1 MATING
7 VSFNMQ
13 NLSIVSEHRNIPS
26 DQPGSD
32 LNFITDMGYD
42 GLVLRLEGFE
52 SSLATYDAVMAE
64 FMGAGTQTLVPNS
77 GYQFSVYSAQ
87 KTNDL
92 LEGFTTNYYPYD
104 LILYTSTPYRE
115 STTLSC
121 RAKEITT
128 NNQTWSAE
136 DAPCNNL
143 ISNWNVETW
152 SAGASSPPDFWLL
165 GGTSPTIARESST
178 IHNGTYSVKLTG
190 GAGYGVCAQYVGPI
204 TLSELQ
210 EDESTITAGAWVYAT
225 SANTARIQ
233 TLCST
238 GWLASAY
245 HSGTPGWEFLSI
257 SDTVSSSDTTTGIGF
272 YIAASGEAYFDAAYL
287 VEASSIAD
295 STLTRE
301 ITTSGNVDALPD
313 IKVKGGDPVD
323 TYSRSGYVSDNT
335 DTTEYSTTSNTYV
348 LKKTYTFSA
357 MGATVYTLDTVGM
370 DLKEPGATT
379 CYGKATYQAASLN
392 GGAETDVPGGA
403 FSTTSDTYVSFSV
416 ADLDIVCAANETL
429 TVRFY
434 LRSGNG
440 IETNY
445 MKNLDCIVNYM
456 RRNVCKNPQV
466 YNTADTTVKCDV
478 ANEIELDMEFA
489 VNTDGTGSL
498 TYSDYFIDT
507 RYRDARW
514 VTSGTTYDSANDELD
529 FGNSEYI
536 IYKIDTKYPITGI
549 PTLTSIVDIDTGTP
563 TLKISSDGTTFYDID
578 TAIVDNVNTEYQ
590 LHSTDNLTLKGLTT
604 FYWKLNFDGSSTGS
618 LVQFKLDVA
627 TSTIDAE
634 HPRITTGGSA
644 VTLGCDQHADS
655 GLNCTVTTSYRDRS
669 WA

>member
-136 DAPCNNL
+136 DASCNN
-143 ISNWNVETW
+143 IVPNWSFETW
-152 SAGASSPPDFWLL
+152 SAGASAAPDGWIL
-165 GGTSPTIARESST
+165 GGTGATIAREST
-178 IHNGTYSVKLTG
+178 IVKHDTYSAK
-190 GAGYGVCAQYVGPI
+190 I
-204 TLSELQ
+204 TSSSTNEAYLEYKFYD
-210 EDESTITAGAWVYAT
+210 EDYDGETMTVGAWVYSNVAG
-225 SANTARIQ
+225 TAKIMIIDGSG
-233 TLCST
+233 ST
-238 GWLASAY
+238 
-245 HSGTPGWEFLSI
+245 
-257 SDTVSSSDTTTGIGF
+257 SSSYHTGSGDWEWLTASRELDTLYNGYFMFRCTVINTISTIG
-272 YIAASGEAYFDAAYL
+272 YFDAY
-287 VEASSIAD
+287 VVKHASSIAD

-313 IKVKGGDPVD
+313 IKVKGGDAVA
-323 TYSRSGYVSDNT
+323 TYARSGYTYTDT
-335 DTTEYSTTSNTYV
+335 DTTEYSTTSGTYV
-348 LKKTYTFSA
+348 LKKTYTFTA
-357 MGATVYTLDTVGM
+357 HAGTAFTLDTIGM
-370 DLKEPGATT
+370 DLKEPGSTT

-392 GGAETDVPGGA
+392 GGAETDVPGGS
-403 FSTTSDTYVSFSV
+403 FSTVSDTYVSFSV
-416 ADLDIVCAANETL
+416 TDLDIDCAGNETL
-429 TVRFY
+429 TVKFY
-434 LRSGNG
+434 VRSGNG

-445 MKNLDCIVNYM
+445 MKNLDIQVSY
-456 RRNVCKNPQV
+456 RRKDVCKNAQI
-466 YNTADTTVKCDV
+466 YNTTDSTVTSQPG
-478 ANEIELDMEFA
+478 NELEPDMIA
-489 VNTDGTGSL
+489 SVNTDGSGSL
-498 TYSDYFIDT
+498 VYTDDFTTTKYL
-507 RYRDARW
+507 DAMW
-514 VTSGTTYDSANDELD
+514 YWSGTTYDSSNDELD

-549 PTLTSIVDIDTGTP
+549 PTLTSKVDIDTGTP
-563 TLKISSDGTTFYDID
+563 TLKISSDGVTFYDID
-578 TAIVDNVNTEYQ
+578 TAIVDNVYTEYE
-590 LHSTDNLTLKGLTT
+590 LHSTDNLTLKGLTE

-618 LVQFKLDVA
+618 LVQFKLEID

-634 HPRITTGGSA
+634 HPRITTGGDA
-644 VTLGCDQHADS
+644 VTFKCDQHADS
-655 GLNCTVTTSYRDRS
+655 GLNCTVQLSYRDRS